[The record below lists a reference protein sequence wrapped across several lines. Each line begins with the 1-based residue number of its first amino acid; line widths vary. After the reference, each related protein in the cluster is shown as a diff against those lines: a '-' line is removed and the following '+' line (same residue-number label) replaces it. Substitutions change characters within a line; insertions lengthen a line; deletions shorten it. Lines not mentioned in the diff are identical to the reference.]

1 MPVIQIRPFTLAD
14 TGSVLQIA
22 ADTAF
27 FGDPVE
33 IFMEDRRLF
42 CDAMY
47 RYYTKLAWQYGWV
60 AEENGAILG
69 FVMGS
74 ADTRVHRRN
83 YALYIVPELVVALLT
98 GRYHIGSRTRQY
110 IYGVVR
116 THLKYG
122 ALQADLSLY
131 PAHLHINVISAARGH
146 GLGRRLLQAYLDHL
160 QRLSVPGVHLHTT
173 DHNQAACKLYEKM
186 GFRLLDARPTE
197 AWAAFLDHPV
207 ESRCYGLALV

>member
-1 MPVIQIRPFTLAD
+1 MSTIQIRPFTLAD
-14 TGSVLQIA
+14 TGSVLEIA

-33 IFMEDRRLF
+33 FFMEDRRLF

-60 AEENGAILG
+60 AEDDGTLLG
-69 FVMGS
+69 FVVGS
-74 ADTRVHRRN
+74 ADTRIHRRN
-83 YALYIVPELVVALLT
+83 YVMYILPGLAARLLA

-110 IYGVVR
+110 IYGLVR
-116 THLKYG
+116 TRLKHG
-122 ALQADLSLY
+122 ALQADLNRY
-131 PAHLHINVISAARGH
+131 PAHLHINVVAAARGH
-146 GLGRRLLQAYLDHL
+146 GLGWKLLQAYLDQL
-160 QRLSVPGVHLHTT
+160 QQLAVPGVHLHTT

-197 AWAAFLDHPV
+197 AWAAFLDQPV
-207 ESRCYGLALV
+207 ESRCYGLVLV